1 MCHVIIDTTCLV
13 SSVTRSVFKHLLG
26 VALVMFSSGG
36 YVLHL
41 YLTAAAVD
49 TISLESL
56 VVSYEIHV
64 APPVLPP
71 TFNLHFW
78 PAGPGC

>member
-1 MCHVIIDTTCLV
+1 MCHVITDTTCLV
-13 SSVTRSVFKHLLG
+13 PSVTRSVFKHLLG

-41 YLTAAAVD
+41 YLTAAADV

-56 VVSYEIHV
+56 IVSYEIHV
-64 APPVLPP
+64 ASPVLPP
-71 TFNLHFW
+71 TLNLPCW
-78 PAGPGC
+78 PSGPGC